1 MNQGVQMKLNLK
13 TVLLKQINKLK
24 SPAFLLLVFI
34 ILAFV
39 LAILEP
45 AIRAKFLDII
55 EIGVKFLCQK
65 QF

>member
-1 MNQGVQMKLNLK
+1 MKLNLK
-13 TVLLKQINKLK
+13 IVLLKQINKLK

-34 ILAFV
+34 VLAFI

-45 AIRAKFLDII
+45 TIRAKFLDVI
-55 EIGVKFLCQK
+55 EVGVKFLCQK

>member
-1 MNQGVQMKLNLK
+1 MRLNLRI
-13 TVLLKQINKLK
+13 VLLKQINKLK

-34 ILAFV
+34 MLAFV

-45 AIRAKFLDII
+45 AIRVKFLDII

>member
-1 MNQGVQMKLNLK
+1 MKLKLK

-24 SPAFLLLVFI
+24 SSAFLLLVFI
-34 ILAFV
+34 FLAFI

-45 AIRAKFLDII
+45 TIRAKFLDII

-65 QF
+65 EF